1 MNNSTFYLLS
11 GIFSLGYT
19 AYAGLRY
26 YSLTGEGLISAS
38 KARDMLRTKQITHVI
53 DVRTTIEYR
62 QGHYKKS
69 INIPVTELT
78 KDRLKNIN
86 KNSTILIYCNT
97 GQRARR
103 AVEKMREIGYKKVYY
118 IEGTYKGLL

>member
-11 GIFSLGYT
+11 GIFSLGYSV
-19 AYAGLRY
+19 YAGLRY

-38 KARDMLRTKQITHVI
+38 KARDMLRRKQITHVI
-53 DVRTTIEYR
+53 DVRTRMEYN

-69 INIPVTELT
+69 LNIPVTEIS
-78 KDRLKNIN
+78 KDKLKNIN
-86 KNSTILIYCNT
+86 KNSSILIYCNT

-103 AVEKMREIGYKKVYY
+103 AAEKMRELGYKKVYY